1 MIKVIMEGLYPI
13 SEQTREFMQ
22 SRFHGE
28 EFYIGMDSA
37 ILLGLPTTMSVALL
51 LIPITLVLAMVLP
64 INTTLPLG
72 DLASTAYFISM
83 ATPIHKNSFGR
94 TLISGTIMMGIV
106 LCVASFFAPMITQFA
121 ATGALA
127 IPEGAVQVTALSAGN
142 LIGFILYQL
151 SKFRLLGS
159 AIIVV
164 LTGGIIYFFKKL
176 AKKES

>member
-1 MIKVIMEGLYPI
+1 
-13 SEQTREFMQ
+13 
-22 SRFHGE
+22 
-28 EFYIGMDSA
+28 
-37 ILLGLPTTMSVALL
+37 
-51 LIPITLVLAMVLP
+51 
-64 INTTLPLG
+64 
-72 DLASTAYFISM
+72 
-83 ATPIHKNSFGR
+83 
-94 TLISGTIMMGIV
+94 MMGIV